1 MCLRVK
7 RVDVPAEFR
16 RAEDGR
22 EGRGAARLELS
33 TTRLY
38 AQCGIARRAVC
49 VGKKRR
55 AGQGLAASSGK
66 AKAHRP
72 TDPPGLLHIQK
83 AERGKGKRCR
93 GQLSSSIMHSS
104 HSSGPFFST
113 DIGTPEDLIEEI
125 F

>member
-1 MCLRVK
+1 M
-7 RVDVPAEFR
+7 PAEFR

-33 TTRLY
+33 TTCLY
-38 AQCGIARRAVC
+38 AQCGIVRGRSVC

-66 AKAHRP
+66 AKAHQP

-83 AERGKGKRCR
+83 AERGEREKM
-93 GQLSSSIMHSS
+93 QSSPIMHSS
-104 HSSGPFFST
+104 HNSGPFFST
-113 DIGTPEDLIEEI
+113 DIGTPEDLI
-125 F
+125 

>member
-1 MCLRVK
+1 M
-7 RVDVPAEFR
+7 PAEFR

-33 TTRLY
+33 TTCLC
-38 AQCGIARRAVC
+38 AQCGMVRGRSVC

-83 AERGKGKRCR
+83 AERGKREKMQP
-93 GQLSSSIMHSS
+93 GQLSSPIMHSS
-104 HSSGPFFST
+104 HNSGPFFST
-113 DIGTPEDLIEEI
+113 DIGTPEDLI
-125 F
+125 

>member
-1 MCLRVK
+1 M
-7 RVDVPAEFR
+7 PAEFR

-33 TTRLY
+33 TTVLY
-38 AQCGIARRAVC
+38 AQCGIVR

-83 AERGKGKRCR
+83 AERGKREKMQP
-93 GQLSSSIMHSS
+93 GQLSSPIMHSS
-104 HSSGPFFST
+104 HSSGPFFSA
-113 DIGTPEDLIEEI
+113 DIGTPEDLI
-125 F
+125 

>member
-1 MCLRVK
+1 M
-7 RVDVPAEFR
+7 PAEFR

-33 TTRLY
+33 TTCLY
-38 AQCGIARRAVC
+38 AQCGIVARAVC

-83 AERGKGKRCR
+83 AERGKRENMQPGSIVK
-93 GQLSSSIMHSS
+93 SSPIMQYA
-104 HSSGPFFST
+104 P
-113 DIGTPEDLIEEI
+113 
-125 F
+125 

>member
-1 MCLRVK
+1 M
-7 RVDVPAEFR
+7 PAEFR

-33 TTRLY
+33 KTCLY
-38 AQCGIARRAVC
+38 AQSAALCARAVC

-72 TDPPGLLHIQK
+72 ADPPGLLHIQK
-83 AERGKGKRCR
+83 AERGKREKMQR
-93 GQLSSSIMHSS
+93 SIVK
-104 HSSGPFFST
+104 FNYAQ
-113 DIGTPEDLIEEI
+113 
-125 F
+125 